1 MVGDG
6 TVQLWCN
13 SHRRED
19 VVPAM
24 KNSLATLRLDYVDM
38 YLMHWPIALKVGYT
52 LYICYT
58 LNNDCNC
65 GF

>member
-1 MVGDG
+1 
-6 TVQLWCN
+6 
-13 SHRRED
+13 
-19 VVPAM
+19 M

-58 LNNDCNC
+58 LNNDYNC